1 MLINHHIISF
11 LVCSEIPK
19 EFIFLTFLV
28 SKELSQEIHRHY
40 SCSPTLFSP
49 EISPP
54 PTHFPSKPKSPSDY
68 PPISYFQLDPDE
80 SESPPDSSKTY
91 PSQHEKASS
100 HYFLSIFQYQ
110 WIHYRTIS
118 AYMSIHL
125 QTVVI
130 IFQLF
135 LNVIT
140 FFSNFFPQDFITTLN
155 FAFYS
160 ATNDKQ
166 PF

>member
-1 MLINHHIISF
+1 MIINHHIISF
-11 LVCSEIPK
+11 LVCSETPK
-19 EFIFLTFLV
+19 EFIFLTFLA
-28 SKELSQEIHRHY
+28 SKELSQEIHNNC

-49 EISPP
+49 TIYLPH
-54 PTHFPSKPKSPSDY
+54 THFPSKPIFLSYY
-68 PPISYFQLDPDE
+68 PPLSYFQLDHDE
-80 SESPPDSSKTY
+80 FESPPDSSKTY
-91 PSQHEKASS
+91 PYQHEKASS
-100 HYFLSIFQYQ
+100 HYFLSISQYQ

-118 AYMSIHL
+118 AYMLIHL

-140 FFSNFFPQDFITTLN
+140 FFSNFFLQDFTTILN
-155 FAFYS
+155 FTFCLAI
-160 ATNDKQ
+160 NDKQ